1 MAFHALRTGLQSALH
16 MAVMWLRPALSLWG
30 FLCIAHCR
38 LTQKQQSKP
47 HQHNTESVF
56 FPPWGLEEIAI
67 ADMKRLQP
75 SMDGSTE
82 TGSSRRHICGK
93 KTLVLLLLL
102 VVLHFYCVQSS
113 VSWTASGKTKRKNKK
128 EKENDDKGIL
138 LLIIKKENA
147 QLLCHQLSSN
157 CTGIHACN
165 PTTTTTIMP
174 I

>member
-1 MAFHALRTGLQSALH
+1 
-16 MAVMWLRPALSLWG
+16 
-30 FLCIAHCR
+30 
-38 LTQKQQSKP
+38 
-47 HQHNTESVF
+47 
-56 FPPWGLEEIAI
+56 
-67 ADMKRLQP
+67 
-75 SMDGSTE
+75 MDGSTE
-82 TGSSRRHICGK
+82 RGSSRRHICGK
-93 KTLVLLLLL
+93 KTLVLLL